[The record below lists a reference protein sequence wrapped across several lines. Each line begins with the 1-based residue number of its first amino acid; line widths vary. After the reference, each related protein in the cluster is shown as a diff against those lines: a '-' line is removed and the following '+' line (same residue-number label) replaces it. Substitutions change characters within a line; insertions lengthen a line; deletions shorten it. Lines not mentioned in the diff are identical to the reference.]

1 MSLNAWNPVC
11 IHYLLLCPA
20 SLRKAFRL
28 PRTTFVWNVCIQF
41 EYITEAIYWR
51 FAKANSTRGK
61 ISMNILWLLCVM
73 SVRHY
78 AIWTAMF
85 WTNSTNAWRY
95 YVILR
100 NNLRWIF
107 AGFLIASWQLLDIF
121 LGLLDDSCKLLP
133 GSWQLFPLPNCQ
145 VYSRYTKKP
154 LRHRQEANETQT
166 RLLRYR
172 QEVTRYVKSSRIFLK
187 FSKKFLEHPD
197 LSRIVRKCQEV
208 SRSCS
213 RCLQEDIR
221 KCQDLKFCTI
231 LVELRE
237 SGTALGGQPE
247 IHQIINTNL
256 TRIKGIT

>member
-1 MSLNAWNPVC
+1 MSLNAWNPIC

-20 SLRKAFRL
+20 SPRQAFRL
-28 PRTTFVWNVCIQF
+28 PRTTFVWKVCIQF
-41 EYITEAIYWR
+41 EYITEADYWR
-51 FAKANSTRGK
+51 FAKANATRGK

-78 AIWTAMF
+78 VGNLAIWTAMF
-85 WTNSTNAWRY
+85 WTNSTNTWRY

-133 GSWQLFPLPNCQ
+133 GSWQLFPLSNCQ

-166 RLLRYR
+166 RLLRY
-172 QEVTRYVKSSRIFLK
+172 VKSSRIFLK
-187 FSKKFLEHPD
+187 FSKKILGA
-197 LSRIVRKCQEV
+197 SRFIKNCQEV
-208 SRSCS
+208 SGSVKKLFKMSPR
-213 RCLQEDIR
+213 RY
-221 KCQDLKFCTI
+221 
-231 LVELRE
+231 
-237 SGTALGGQPE
+237 
-247 IHQIINTNL
+247 
-256 TRIKGIT
+256 

>member
-1 MSLNAWNPVC
+1 MHKIW
-11 IHYLLLCPA
+11 IHYRSGLLALC
-20 SLRKAFRL
+20 
-28 PRTTFVWNVCIQF
+28 Q
-41 EYITEAIYWR
+41 
-51 FAKANSTRGK
+51 GK
-61 ISMNILWLLCVM
+61 LNTWQNFNNILWLLCVM
-73 SVRHY
+73 SVY
-78 AIWTAMF
+78 TPLLWTAMF

-187 FSKKFLEHPD
+187 FSKKILELPD
-197 LSRIVRKCQEV
+197 LSRIV
-208 SRSCS
+208 
-213 RCLQEDIR
+213 R

-237 SGTALGGQPE
+237 SGTALCWQPE

-256 TRIKGIT
+256 TRIKGNNIRGKKENL

>member
-20 SLRKAFRL
+20 SLRQAFRL
-28 PRTTFVWNVCIQF
+28 PRTTFVWKVCIKF
-41 EYITEAIYWR
+41 EYITEAVYWR

-78 AIWTAMF
+78 AIWTAML

-100 NNLRWIF
+100 NNLRRIF
-107 AGFLIASWQLLDIF
+107 AGFLIASWQLLDIL

-133 GSWQLFPLPNCQ
+133 GSWQLFPLPNYQ

-154 LRHRQEANETQT
+154 LRHRQEANEKQT

-187 FSKKFLEHPD
+187 FSKKILGAF
-197 LSRIVRKCQEV
+197 RFIKNCQEV
-208 SRSCS
+208 SGSVKKLFKMSPR
-213 RCLQEDIR
+213 RY
-221 KCQDLKFCTI
+221 
-231 LVELRE
+231 
-237 SGTALGGQPE
+237 
-247 IHQIINTNL
+247 
-256 TRIKGIT
+256 

>member
-11 IHYLLLCPA
+11 THYLLLCPA
-20 SLRKAFRL
+20 SLRQAFRL
-28 PRTTFVWNVCIQF
+28 PRTTFVWKVCIKF
-41 EYITEAIYWR
+41 EYITEAVYWR

-100 NNLRWIF
+100 SNLRWIF

-187 FSKKFLEHPD
+187 FSKKLLELPD

-208 SRSCS
+208 V
-213 RCLQEDIR
+213 
-221 KCQDLKFCTI
+221 QDVSKKI
-231 LVELRE
+231 LGSVKTLSSARF
-237 SGTALGGQPE
+237 LLNFVKVGQ
-247 IHQIINTNL
+247 L
-256 TRIKGIT
+256 